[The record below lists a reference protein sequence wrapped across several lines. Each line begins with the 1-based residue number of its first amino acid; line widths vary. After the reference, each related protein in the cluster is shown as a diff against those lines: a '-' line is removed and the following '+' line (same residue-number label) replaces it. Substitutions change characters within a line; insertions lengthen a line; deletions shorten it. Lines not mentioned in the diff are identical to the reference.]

1 MDCNIPD
8 TSSIM
13 TNNNLEIP
21 EKTNKKSSS
30 SSSKNNDSCIVQVT
44 TTTPTQTKLNMEN
57 IEKKRI
63 NCNNDLDYV
72 VDRESLKYDRMINS
86 KQVIVE
92 SLNKK
97 LQEPSVKHNQAKDN
111 EFKIIDE
118 GTIQDFFLR
127 KIKNYVNKCTEYIE
141 KLC

>member
-13 TNNNLEIP
+13 TNNNLEIA
-21 EKTNKKSSS
+21 EKTNEQSSS

-57 IEKKRI
+57 IEKERI
-63 NCNNDLDYV
+63 NCDNDLDYV

-97 LQEPSVKHNQAKDN
+97 LQEASVKHNQAKDN